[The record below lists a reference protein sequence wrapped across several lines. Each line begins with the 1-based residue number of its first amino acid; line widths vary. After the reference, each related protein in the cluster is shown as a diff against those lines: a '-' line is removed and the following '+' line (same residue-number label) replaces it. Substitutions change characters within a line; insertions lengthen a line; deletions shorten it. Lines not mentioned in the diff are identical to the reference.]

1 MERRRD
7 AQHSADCRLTGGHW
21 AKSLYGLPVALRADF
36 IAHPDRTY
44 GGGSIRQERPMIPL
58 DWYLILGAVLFLIG
72 TVGFFLKRNIIALL
86 LSVEIMLNAVNLTFI
101 AFSSQ
106 RGLIS
111 GQVFVFFVLV
121 VAAAEAAVGLA
132 LVIAMFRNRESL
144 NVDRSNLLKW

>member
-1 MERRRD
+1 
-7 AQHSADCRLTGGHW
+7 
-21 AKSLYGLPVALRADF
+21 
-36 IAHPDRTY
+36 
-44 GGGSIRQERPMIPL
+44 MIPL
-58 DWYLILGAVLFLIG
+58 HHYLIVSAILFAIG
-72 TVGFFLKRNIIALL
+72 TAGVFLRRNLITIL
-86 LSVEIMLNAVNLTFI
+86 LSVEIMLNAVNLTFV

-106 RGLIS
+106 HGQIS